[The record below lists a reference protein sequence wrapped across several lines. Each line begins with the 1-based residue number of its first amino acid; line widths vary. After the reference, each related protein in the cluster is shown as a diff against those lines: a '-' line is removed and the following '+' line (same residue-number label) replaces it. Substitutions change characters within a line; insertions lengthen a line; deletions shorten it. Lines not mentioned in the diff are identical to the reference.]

1 MKTGSMVGGPPAKL
15 ALPVHR
21 EMSPRRREIV
31 TILDLYILREMA
43 GPFAIGLAAYLL
55 FQFLNIFFLAADYV
69 INQHASMLLVLRFL
83 ILRVPQATPLA
94 FIFAC
99 LLGTMLAFGRFVADN
114 ELTALRTSG
123 VSLWRIAR
131 VPMLVGLAAF
141 LLSWFINEQIA
152 PKATQ
157 LSTRT
162 FYQIIY
168 HTAALPIEP
177 RIFRTDPST
186 GRVFFV
192 NQVDPTTHVMSDVM
206 IFDRGANSPFD
217 SVMTAKQAFIKD
229 VALHL
234 VNPTIIRFKANGLV
248 DVENQSD
255 EIVIGLPLGANADE
269 FFNQTGGDAG
279 SLDSKT
285 LSAQVRALT
294 QTGQGGQAIDN
305 LKIILASRKALPF
318 GCFIAI
324 VISLPLAIFFG
335 ARGRELGMALSLV
348 VMFVYYLALSAM
360 TAFGRN
366 GVVEANIAAWTPN
379 IILGLAGLALLRR
392 VER

>member
-1 MKTGSMVGGPPAKL
+1 MDG
-15 ALPVHR
+15 
-21 EMSPRRREIV
+21 
-31 TILDLYILREMA
+31 YILREMA
-43 GPFAIGLAAYLL
+43 APFAVGLSAYLL

-69 INQHASMLLVLRFL
+69 INQHASILLVLRFL
-83 ILRVPQATPLA
+83 ILRIPQVTPLA

-99 LLGTMLAFGRFVADN
+99 LFGTMLAFGRLVGDN
-114 ELTALRTSG
+114 EITALRTSG
-123 VSLWRIAR
+123 ISFWRIAR
-131 VPMLVGLAAF
+131 VPMLVGLGAF
-141 LLSWFINEQIA
+141 LFSWFINEQIA

-157 LSTRT
+157 ASTRT

-168 HTAALPIEP
+168 HTSAIPIDP
-177 RIFRTDPST
+177 QIFRRDPST

-192 NQVDPTTHVMSDVM
+192 DQVDPTTHVMSNVM
-206 IFDRGANSPFD
+206 IFDRGTSSPFD

-229 VALHL
+229 IALHL
-234 VNPTIIRFKANGLV
+234 KSPTVIRFKPDGLV
-248 DVENQSD
+248 DVENKSD

-269 FFNQTGGDAG
+269 FFNQSGGDAA

-285 LSAQVRALT
+285 LSAQVKAMS

-305 LKIILASRKALPF
+305 LKLVLAARKALPF

-324 VISLPLAIFFG
+324 VISLPLAIAFG
-335 ARGRELGMALSLV
+335 RRGRELGMALSLT

-360 TAFGRN
+360 TALGRN
-366 GVVEANIAAWTPN
+366 GIVEANLAAWTPN
-379 IILGLAGLALLRR
+379 LIVGLAGLALLRR